1 MDEGEVGGEMYVE
14 GDVGGDG
21 VGGGLGG
28 GVGQEY
34 DIVPNP
40 EPPEMTGTLGN
51 AQTLMPL
58 ATYTFCPTCADR
70 TRSQQSTRLAIQI
83 WSSNGA
89 MFEVSRKV
97 QKASTHTSCVAMD
110 VAARHGH
117 NAAID
122 EDATTLHP
130 EKETSIHRGDG

>member
-1 MDEGEVGGEMYVE
+1 MAAVEVGGDGGEMDEGEVGGEMYVE

-21 VGGGLGG
+21 VGGGGDGSDGASGDGASGGSVGVGGGLDG

-34 DIVPNP
+34 DIVPSP

-89 MFEVSRKV
+89 MFEGSKGEH
-97 QKASTHTSCVAMD
+97 SH
-110 VAARHGH
+110 
-117 NAAID
+117 
-122 EDATTLHP
+122 
-130 EKETSIHRGDG
+130 